1 MAANDSVGEDILGQD
16 CPQITKGT
24 WETFMVFSYW
34 CGGVLLSIIAT
45 LGVIGNVIA
54 AFVLTRKRMR
64 NNFNYLLLALA
75 SFDMIFLVISMEDKA
90 VFMQFGIGAKSYTR
104 FLIYTFFLR
113 PLYWISLTG
122 SMLMIIAITF
132 ERFRAVHYHKSLNP
146 KWPLLIVSAL
156 SVALNVPTFFEK
168 TLVNNN
174 GTLVVANALPDH
186 HLATYFTVMNW
197 FNIIITIVIPFL
209 VLTILNMRV
218 YMDIRSTKMAVARY
232 SKSAT
237 TARERKEAHLAMIMM
252 SYVVVFLICNF
263 PRLICNVYEVF
274 NISYVMRCMGPMWVR
289 YMYTIMD
296 LMLVINSSVNIMIYT
311 AMSKDFRRELRALF
325 DPCCAKHPSNS
336 PSTLEDTTGHRTGTT
351 SLL

>member
-1 MAANDSVGEDILGQD
+1 
-16 CPQITKGT
+16 
-24 WETFMVFSYW
+24 
-34 CGGVLLSIIAT
+34 
-45 LGVIGNVIA
+45 
-54 AFVLTRKRMR
+54 
-64 NNFNYLLLALA
+64 
-75 SFDMIFLVISMEDKA
+75 
-90 VFMQFGIGAKSYTR
+90 
-104 FLIYTFFLR
+104 
-113 PLYWISLTG
+113 
-122 SMLMIIAITF
+122 MLMIIAITF

-289 YMYTIMD
+289 YTYTIMD

-325 DPCCAKHPSNS
+325 DPCCPKHPSNS
-336 PSTLEDTTGHRTGTT
+336 PSTVEDTTGHRSVTT
-351 SLL
+351 TLL